1 MTHRV
6 AAPRRA
12 PAAQVAASQS
22 LQATATAR
30 SQHGIGDDRPV
41 IAAEAEAIQQR
52 DAATALHAE
61 ALTTDVALI
70 KALGGGYRFA
80 GVAPNDN
87 NDSVSQARDP
97 SASQPA
103 NPR

>member
-1 MTHRV
+1 V
-6 AAPRRA
+6 
-12 PAAQVAASQS
+12 
-22 LQATATAR
+22 
-30 SQHGIGDDRPV
+30 
-41 IAAEAEAIQQR
+41 IQQR

-80 GVAPNDN
+80 GVAATNP
-87 NDSVSQARDP
+87 DSVSQAPD
-97 SASQPA
+97 SGASQPA